1 MSDPNKEGILLI
13 DKPKGKTSFSLV
25 AILRKLT
32 KIRKIGHAGTLDPF
46 ATGLMVMLIGQSY
59 TRLQANFMNDDK
71 EYRVKIRLGSATE
84 SYDTESQITMTSDI
98 IPTSEEVETA
108 LLEFQG
114 EIEQIP
120 PMYSAKKVDGKKLY
134 ELARKGIEIERKP
147 KKVTV
152 ATTLISYE
160 YPYLQLEV
168 KCSKG
173 TYIRSIAHDLGIKL
187 KSYGHAEELVRTKSG
202 PFSLSEALTFEQ
214 LTGENFYYPGFFYQ
228 CKSSPLLTTSPI
240 LVHR

>member
-1 MSDPNKEGILLI
+1 MNDQSKEGILLI
-13 DKPKGKTSFSLV
+13 NKPKGKTSFFLV
-25 AILRKLT
+25 SHLRKLT

-46 ATGLMVMLIGQSY
+46 ATGLMVMLIGQNY

-84 SYDTESQITMTSDI
+84 SYDTESQITMTSDR
-98 IPTSEEVETA
+98 IPTLSEVEAA
-108 LLEFQG
+108 LLDFQG

-120 PMYSAKKVDGKKLY
+120 PMYSAKKVEGKKLY
-134 ELARKGIEIERKP
+134 ELARKGIEIEREP

-152 ATTLISYE
+152 ATTLLSYE
-160 YPYLQLEV
+160 YPYLELDV

-187 KSYGHAEELVRTKSG
+187 KSFGHAEELVRTKSG
-202 PFSLSEALTFEQ
+202 PFSLSDALSFEQ
-214 LTGENFYYPGFFYQ
+214 TIDPNFYYPGFLYQ
-228 CKSSPLLTTSPI
+228 CKSSPRLTTSPL